1 MHILLLIIES
11 VEFYDLHANISP
23 KNIRSTSASSSDP
36 NFVTLDRPVIFC
48 KEQVLQQLFFQDIRL
63 ERSLFLLL
71 EHQKTFEAHHK
82 DLPRYHSTVSHQ
94 NQR

>member
-23 KNIRSTSASSSDP
+23 KNIRLTSACDS
-36 NFVTLDRPVIFC
+36 NFVTIDRPVIFC
-48 KEQVLQQLFFQDIRL
+48 KEQALQQLFFQDIQL
-63 ERSLFLLL
+63 EHFVFLLL